1 MSEHPFGII
10 VPMINES
17 HVREVFINSIVM
29 MESFSQVL
37 LVRFGLRVKA

>member
-17 HVREVFINSIVM
+17 HVREVFIKSIVM
-29 MESFSQVL
+29 MGSFSQIL
-37 LVRFGLRVKA
+37 LVRYRLRVEV